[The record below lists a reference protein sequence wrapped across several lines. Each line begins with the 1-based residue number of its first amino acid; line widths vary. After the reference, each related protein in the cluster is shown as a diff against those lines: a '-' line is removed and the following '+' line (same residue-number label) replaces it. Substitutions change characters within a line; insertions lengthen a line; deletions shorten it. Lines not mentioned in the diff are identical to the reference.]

1 MNVSALVSIK
11 QLELITLN
19 QRSNFPNPPPPQLM
33 SLKMCFKSLQKMT
46 QFKDCLNE
54 KKLIYESLEK
64 LFIIII
70 DFKEK
75 ESDEKLTTSN
85 RLLGIFND
93 LIFFWLII

>member
-1 MNVSALVSIK
+1 MK
-11 QLELITLN
+11 
-19 QRSNFPNPPPPQLM
+19 
-33 SLKMCFKSLQKMT
+33 
-46 QFKDCLNE
+46 

>member
-1 MNVSALVSIK
+1 
-11 QLELITLN
+11 
-19 QRSNFPNPPPPQLM
+19 
-33 SLKMCFKSLQKMT
+33 MT

-64 LFIIII
+64 LLIIII

-93 LIFFWLII
+93 